1 MFAKEEPVET
11 LYFFISVIG
20 ENPTNIKL
28 YFTVCLYCVRYVSCW
43 LAGWWPSDGNAL
55 GNIFT
60 ESMFKW
66 RARPDTEFGGKICR
80 CIAHAISFGLKGF
93 VKF

>member
-20 ENPTNIKL
+20 ENPTNKTLFYIL
-28 YFTVCLYCVRYVSCW
+28 SIWYSVYGMW
-43 LAGWWPSDGNAL
+43 LVGWWPSDVNAL
-55 GNIFT
+55 GDIFT

-66 RARPDTEFGGKICR
+66 RARPDTSWGKY
-80 CIAHAISFGLKGF
+80 A
-93 VKF
+93 VV

>member
-11 LYFFISVIG
+11 LYFFMSVIG

-28 YFTVCLYCVRYVSCW
+28 YFTVCLHAVYVMCVCV
-43 LAGWWPSDGNAL
+43 GWWPSDGNAL
-55 GNIFT
+55 GDIFT

-66 RARPDTEFGGKICR
+66 RARPDTRWGKYVVVL
-80 CIAHAISFGLKGF
+80 HTPFIS
-93 VKF
+93 V